1 MLTETLFAQFQRH
14 LTLLGGEVVYVDDL
28 AQAAQMIVERAKQA
42 DGSIVVPPISGA
54 GAAGAET
61 PLWQQIIPVLREKG
75 ITLKASSG
83 PDSAADAPIGLSGAA
98 LAIAETGSVMLA
110 DNALAARVVSMLTLT
125 HLILIAEHDI
135 VPMLDD
141 AGKRLQALTRLGP
154 DQQRYI
160 SFVTGPSRTSD
171 IERVLTIGVQGPTSL
186 CVIVVKG

>member
-42 DGSIVVPPISGA
+42 DGSIVVPPISGVSS
-54 GAAGAET
+54 AGAET